1 MKTDSF
7 KQRQLL
13 FQGGSNQANAP
24 PPKPR
29 ASAPLINKE
38 MFEPKSK
45 NSSTNINNNK
55 NNNNQETNSTQKKS
69 NVNNPN
75 PILKLANQMEN
86 KIKNLNEDRRKSLHT
101 DEKID
106 LNISKENLSKK
117 VINKLD
123 SKKEN
128 EKKIDKKESEI
139 KQKKEKENEN
149 KPERKESDF
158 KLKKEIGKKSEKI
171 ERKES
176 DINEIKKDD
185 KKDAKKEKKIDENKK
200 QVEKGKNLNEENK
213 KLKEIESKT
222 SKKEE
227 KGLDNKK
234 DSKINEITKKFEK
247 EKDKDKKGEK
257 KSGTELKMGGDTS
270 FRKESYN
277 IDNKINLNKDKET
290 NINNNNSI
298 KNNLFLNNFKKS
310 SSPSINPIKNKEFKG
325 SLINLNQE
333 KKSDKNNKSLNVYDE
348 LYSDLKDDKIDN
360 INKNINGKSLSDLE
374 IDNFKD
380 FNEEDYLDRKYD
392 KNTIDKGK
400 IFFKYR
406 YLKNKYT
413 QINETIIRL
422 SNVNNINNFKSD
434 NRISAIN
441 TTKLNFNSSNNNINN
456 ISRNTINIDN
466 KFKLSNN
473 IHLSFFINN
482 PSSQCLNSIDK
493 DSELRH
499 YHSQF
504 LQITEKSILCFNLK
518 KYEESFLYLSSNNII
533 KNLEEYGEFLLV
545 VNGFDKFVI
554 GEFLSNIIPP
564 NDKKEVLKHF
574 IKSIKMNYEEISF
587 LECFRFFMKRLYLPK
602 DANLILEIM
611 NAFSE
616 IYFAANK
623 KNKDFLNIFQSPS
636 NIYLLISTLLAV
648 NTMFTRKDIKNINVI
663 KKEEFV
669 SMNKDIQEAIL
680 INIYEEL
687 EKKPL
692 LIDTEDYNENIYK
705 RMSTLVKE
713 KISAKNDDSFL
724 ISKTFNL
731 STASDFSRLEDK
743 LNNVITEEDSD
754 EEYDSNLQIDTSEKK
769 GGSNFGGGRP
779 FTRSSFSLT
788 KNLYSFTKQDQ
799 DILSKT
805 QKFYKLVGNGML
817 HEREFLVYDNF
828 TKLIWGKSV
837 EENKVKGNLHC
848 LLITDIFD
856 VFNGIE
862 HSENIKKYIKSNPKE
877 AKEKNNFITIISNRK
892 QINLK
897 SDSLQTSLLWYK
909 ALKSLVLK
917 TKNENM
923 KKNSKALNEQNTQFK
938 LQLEE
943 LWKDFILPK
952 WNIYGNYI
960 LMKLKKK
967 NKIKINK
974 EEDSPKKNIDSIIKD
989 VESDKNLEY
998 SEFFDFFY
1006 LGLPSFCRGTIWKLL
1021 IGNSCFITETLYEN
1035 YLAQVEPQ
1043 NFNDFDIKYHEDIN
1057 TIFNREYNINQMITD
1072 VIKGKDIFLSEL
1084 INLKIDQEKIMN
1096 ETYSILR
1103 VFFLIRND
1111 LVYKKSIVPLIYVFL
1126 MVDENE
1132 YNAFCNVY
1140 NLICNS
1146 DIIKLYIGDEDYINK
1161 NIIFFRDLVKKYLPK
1176 IHEHF
1181 TNLEIDHELYF
1192 IPWIS
1197 EIFSSSM
1204 SFKLL
1209 LRVLDLYLLNGEYI
1223 LFQIGL
1229 SILSVQEDDL
1239 LDLAISEIFKLL
1251 KRLSSKYKEDFFLEK
1266 MKSFDGVKDEY
1277 NKWKNENELGTQK
1290 LQLFQAIFNDDK

>member
-1 MKTDSF
+1 
-7 KQRQLL
+7 
-13 FQGGSNQANAP
+13 
-24 PPKPR
+24 
-29 ASAPLINKE
+29 
-38 MFEPKSK
+38 
-45 NSSTNINNNK
+45 
-55 NNNNQETNSTQKKS
+55 
-69 NVNNPN
+69 
-75 PILKLANQMEN
+75 
-86 KIKNLNEDRRKSLHT
+86 
-101 DEKID
+101 
-106 LNISKENLSKK
+106 
-117 VINKLD
+117 
-123 SKKEN
+123 
-128 EKKIDKKESEI
+128 
-139 KQKKEKENEN
+139 
-149 KPERKESDF
+149 
-158 KLKKEIGKKSEKI
+158 
-171 ERKES
+171 
-176 DINEIKKDD
+176 
-185 KKDAKKEKKIDENKK
+185 
-200 QVEKGKNLNEENK
+200 
-213 KLKEIESKT
+213 
-222 SKKEE
+222 
-227 KGLDNKK
+227 
-234 DSKINEITKKFEK
+234 
-247 EKDKDKKGEK
+247 
-257 KSGTELKMGGDTS
+257 
-270 FRKESYN
+270 
-277 IDNKINLNKDKET
+277 
-290 NINNNNSI
+290 
-298 KNNLFLNNFKKS
+298 
-310 SSPSINPIKNKEFKG
+310 
-325 SLINLNQE
+325 
-333 KKSDKNNKSLNVYDE
+333 
-348 LYSDLKDDKIDN
+348 
-360 INKNINGKSLSDLE
+360 
-374 IDNFKD
+374 
-380 FNEEDYLDRKYD
+380 
-392 KNTIDKGK
+392 
-400 IFFKYR
+400 
-406 YLKNKYT
+406 
-413 QINETIIRL
+413 
-422 SNVNNINNFKSD
+422 
-434 NRISAIN
+434 
-441 TTKLNFNSSNNNINN
+441 
-456 ISRNTINIDN
+456 
-466 KFKLSNN
+466 
-473 IHLSFFINN
+473 
-482 PSSQCLNSIDK
+482 
-493 DSELRH
+493 
-499 YHSQF
+499 
-504 LQITEKSILCFNLK
+504 
-518 KYEESFLYLSSNNII
+518 
-533 KNLEEYGEFLLV
+533 LEEYGEFLLV

-554 GEFLSNIIPP
+554 GEFLSNILPP

-616 IYFAANK
+616 IYFATNK
-623 KNKDFLNIFQSPS
+623 KNKDFLNVFQSPS

-669 SMNKDIQEAIL
+669 SMNKDIQETIL

-705 RMSTLVKE
+705 RMSALVKE

-731 STASDFSRLEDK
+731 STASDFSRLEEK

-769 GGSNFGGGRP
+769 GGSNIGGGRP

-967 NKIKINK
+967 NKIKISK
-974 EEDSPKKNIDSIIKD
+974 EVDAPKKNIDTIIKD
-989 VESDKNLEY
+989 IESDKNLEY
-998 SEFFDFFY
+998 SEFFEFFY
-1006 LGLPSFCRGTIWKLL
+1006 LGIPSFCRGTIWKLL
-1021 IGNSCFITETLYEN
+1021 IGNPCYITETLYEN
-1035 YLAQVEPQ
+1035 YLTQVEPQ

-1084 INLKIDQEKIMN
+1084 INLNIDQEKIMN
-1096 ETYSILR
+1096 ETYNILR
-1103 VFFLIRND
+1103 IFFLIRND

-1204 SFKLL
+1204 SYKLL

-1229 SILSVQEDDL
+1229 TIIKIQENEL
-1239 LDLAISEIFKLL
+1239 LNLTIGEVFKNLNQL
-1251 KRLSSKYKEDFFLEK
+1251 NKKYKEEAFLEK
-1266 MKSFDGVKDEY
+1266 LHMNNIYDEY
-1277 NKWKNENELGTQK
+1277 QKWITDCDVGNQK
-1290 LQLFQAIFNDDK
+1290 IKLLEMVIAETN

>member
-1 MKTDSF
+1 
-7 KQRQLL
+7 
-13 FQGGSNQANAP
+13 
-24 PPKPR
+24 
-29 ASAPLINKE
+29 
-38 MFEPKSK
+38 
-45 NSSTNINNNK
+45 
-55 NNNNQETNSTQKKS
+55 
-69 NVNNPN
+69 
-75 PILKLANQMEN
+75 
-86 KIKNLNEDRRKSLHT
+86 
-101 DEKID
+101 
-106 LNISKENLSKK
+106 
-117 VINKLD
+117 
-123 SKKEN
+123 
-128 EKKIDKKESEI
+128 
-139 KQKKEKENEN
+139 
-149 KPERKESDF
+149 
-158 KLKKEIGKKSEKI
+158 
-171 ERKES
+171 
-176 DINEIKKDD
+176 
-185 KKDAKKEKKIDENKK
+185 
-200 QVEKGKNLNEENK
+200 
-213 KLKEIESKT
+213 
-222 SKKEE
+222 
-227 KGLDNKK
+227 
-234 DSKINEITKKFEK
+234 
-247 EKDKDKKGEK
+247 
-257 KSGTELKMGGDTS
+257 
-270 FRKESYN
+270 
-277 IDNKINLNKDKET
+277 
-290 NINNNNSI
+290 
-298 KNNLFLNNFKKS
+298 
-310 SSPSINPIKNKEFKG
+310 
-325 SLINLNQE
+325 
-333 KKSDKNNKSLNVYDE
+333 
-348 LYSDLKDDKIDN
+348 
-360 INKNINGKSLSDLE
+360 
-374 IDNFKD
+374 
-380 FNEEDYLDRKYD
+380 
-392 KNTIDKGK
+392 
-400 IFFKYR
+400 
-406 YLKNKYT
+406 
-413 QINETIIRL
+413 
-422 SNVNNINNFKSD
+422 
-434 NRISAIN
+434 
-441 TTKLNFNSSNNNINN
+441 
-456 ISRNTINIDN
+456 
-466 KFKLSNN
+466 
-473 IHLSFFINN
+473 
-482 PSSQCLNSIDK
+482 
-493 DSELRH
+493 
-499 YHSQF
+499 
-504 LQITEKSILCFNLK
+504 
-518 KYEESFLYLSSNNII
+518 
-533 KNLEEYGEFLLV
+533 
-545 VNGFDKFVI
+545 
-554 GEFLSNIIPP
+554 
-564 NDKKEVLKHF
+564 
-574 IKSIKMNYEEISF
+574 
-587 LECFRFFMKRLYLPK
+587 MKRLYLPK

-616 IYFAANK
+616 IYFATNK
-623 KNKDFLNIFQSPS
+623 QNKDFLNVFQSPS

-663 KKEEFV
+663 KKEEFI
-669 SMNKDIQEAIL
+669 SMNKDIQETIL

-705 RMSTLVKE
+705 RMSALVKE

-769 GGSNFGGGRP
+769 GGSSIGGGRP

-967 NKIKINK
+967 NKIKISK
-974 EEDSPKKNIDSIIKD
+974 EVDAPKKNIDTIIKD
-989 VESDKNLEY
+989 IESDKNLEY
-998 SEFFDFFY
+998 SEFFEFFY
-1006 LGLPSFCRGTIWKLL
+1006 LGIPSFCRGTIWKLL
-1021 IGNSCFITETLYEN
+1021 IGNPCYITETLYEN
-1035 YLAQVEPQ
+1035 YLTQVEPQ

-1084 INLKIDQEKIMN
+1084 INLNIDQEKIMN
-1096 ETYSILR
+1096 ETYNILR
-1103 VFFLIRND
+1103 IFFLIRND

-1204 SFKLL
+1204 SYKLL

-1229 SILSVQEDDL
+1229 SILSIQEDDL

-1266 MKSFDGVKDEY
+1266 MKSFDSVKDEF
-1277 NKWKNENELGTQK
+1277 NKWKNENELGIQK

>member
-1 MKTDSF
+1 
-7 KQRQLL
+7 
-13 FQGGSNQANAP
+13 
-24 PPKPR
+24 
-29 ASAPLINKE
+29 
-38 MFEPKSK
+38 
-45 NSSTNINNNK
+45 
-55 NNNNQETNSTQKKS
+55 
-69 NVNNPN
+69 
-75 PILKLANQMEN
+75 
-86 KIKNLNEDRRKSLHT
+86 
-101 DEKID
+101 
-106 LNISKENLSKK
+106 
-117 VINKLD
+117 
-123 SKKEN
+123 
-128 EKKIDKKESEI
+128 
-139 KQKKEKENEN
+139 
-149 KPERKESDF
+149 
-158 KLKKEIGKKSEKI
+158 
-171 ERKES
+171 
-176 DINEIKKDD
+176 
-185 KKDAKKEKKIDENKK
+185 
-200 QVEKGKNLNEENK
+200 
-213 KLKEIESKT
+213 
-222 SKKEE
+222 
-227 KGLDNKK
+227 
-234 DSKINEITKKFEK
+234 
-247 EKDKDKKGEK
+247 
-257 KSGTELKMGGDTS
+257 MGGDTS

-277 IDNKINLNKDKET
+277 IDNKINLNKDKEA

-325 SLINLNQE
+325 SLINLNKE

-422 SNVNNINNFKSD
+422 SNINNIKSD
-434 NRISAIN
+434 NRLSAIN

-554 GEFLSNIIPP
+554 GEFLSNILPP

-669 SMNKDIQEAIL
+669 SMNKDIQETIL

-731 STASDFSRLEDK
+731 STASDFSRLDDK

-754 EEYDSNLQIDTSEKK
+754 EEYDSNLKFDTSEKK
-769 GGSNFGGGRP
+769 RWLKFWR
-779 FTRSSFSLT
+779 RSAI
-788 KNLYSFTKQDQ
+788 YP
-799 DILSKT
+799 
-805 QKFYKLVGNGML
+805 V
-817 HEREFLVYDNF
+817 
-828 TKLIWGKSV
+828 
-837 EENKVKGNLHC
+837 
-848 LLITDIFD
+848 IF
-856 VFNGIE
+856 
-862 HSENIKKYIKSNPKE
+862 
-877 AKEKNNFITIISNRK
+877 
-892 QINLK
+892 
-897 SDSLQTSLLWYK
+897 
-909 ALKSLVLK
+909 
-917 TKNENM
+917 
-923 KKNSKALNEQNTQFK
+923 
-938 LQLEE
+938 
-943 LWKDFILPK
+943 
-952 WNIYGNYI
+952 
-960 LMKLKKK
+960 
-967 NKIKINK
+967 
-974 EEDSPKKNIDSIIKD
+974 
-989 VESDKNLEY
+989 
-998 SEFFDFFY
+998 
-1006 LGLPSFCRGTIWKLL
+1006 
-1021 IGNSCFITETLYEN
+1021 
-1035 YLAQVEPQ
+1035 
-1043 NFNDFDIKYHEDIN
+1043 
-1057 TIFNREYNINQMITD
+1057 
-1072 VIKGKDIFLSEL
+1072 
-1084 INLKIDQEKIMN
+1084 
-1096 ETYSILR
+1096 
-1103 VFFLIRND
+1103 
-1111 LVYKKSIVPLIYVFL
+1111 
-1126 MVDENE
+1126 
-1132 YNAFCNVY
+1132 
-1140 NLICNS
+1140 
-1146 DIIKLYIGDEDYINK
+1146 
-1161 NIIFFRDLVKKYLPK
+1161 
-1176 IHEHF
+1176 
-1181 TNLEIDHELYF
+1181 
-1192 IPWIS
+1192 
-1197 EIFSSSM
+1197 
-1204 SFKLL
+1204 
-1209 LRVLDLYLLNGEYI
+1209 
-1223 LFQIGL
+1223 
-1229 SILSVQEDDL
+1229 
-1239 LDLAISEIFKLL
+1239 
-1251 KRLSSKYKEDFFLEK
+1251 
-1266 MKSFDGVKDEY
+1266 
-1277 NKWKNENELGTQK
+1277 
-1290 LQLFQAIFNDDK
+1290 